1 MRTVRALKV
10 ALGDEDHDHRR
21 PIHVLLELID
31 ALEVVDVEEDGDP
44 GQQQAE
50 LPLDG
55 GALVLPW
62 FGLGLGLG
70 LRLRLGLGLGLEL
83 GLGLGLRLS
92 VRVLA
97 GSSPVPQI
105 WLRKRCHV
113 WPLTRGRSG
122 DALVDCEDGEG
133 RGIAK
138 GAEYGKGAQPGK
150 ECAAQPSQPSQPSRV
165 TRRACR
171 RIVGTCAAMMSCC
184 VAMAAVRN
192 SAAVIDLGLG

>member
-62 FGLGLGLG
+62 WGLGSGSGLGLRLGSELGLGLGLG
-70 LRLRLGLGLGLEL
+70 LTLGLG
-83 GLGLGLRLS
+83 
-92 VRVLA
+92 
-97 GSSPVPQI
+97 
-105 WLRKRCHV
+105 
-113 WPLTRGRSG
+113 
-122 DALVDCEDGEG
+122 
-133 RGIAK
+133 
-138 GAEYGKGAQPGK
+138 
-150 ECAAQPSQPSQPSRV
+150 
-165 TRRACR
+165 
-171 RIVGTCAAMMSCC
+171 VG
-184 VAMAAVRN
+184 V
-192 SAAVIDLGLG
+192 G

>member
-1 MRTVRALKV
+1 MAGQGQERGGGRTVRALKV

-21 PIHVLLELID
+21 PIHVHFELID

-62 FGLGLGLG
+62 LGVGVG
-70 LRLRLGLGLGLEL
+70 VRTKARVRVRAGG
-83 GLGLGLRLS
+83 RIRVRVRAKAS
-92 VRVLA
+92 VRGLA
-97 GSSPVPQI
+97 GSSPVPQM

-138 GAEYGKGAQPGK
+138 GRNMMRGA
-150 ECAAQPSQPSQPSRV
+150 AR
-165 TRRACR
+165 
-171 RIVGTCAAMMSCC
+171 
-184 VAMAAVRN
+184 
-192 SAAVIDLGLG
+192 